1 MAAFAISR
9 KTRGT
14 LNSPYLLDH
23 NCICDLNYV
32 YWTSNWSHIFLVQI
46 RYSNTDSNNKRMSNN
61 WSAENTIQIK
71 LNLCHLRQSGRSS
84 LKECPVYLI
93 SHLHY
98 NLPEKQSWIAGFEKC
113 SRFVWFIF
121 IATSWCDVI
130 YAGNGRWPFSRS
142 NTGRKN
148 FWGEGAD
155 VHRLQERKRSDSQ
168 MEKKNSL
175 QNKHLQR
182 PICQIILLQKQF

>member
-23 NCICDLNYV
+23 NCICDVNYV

-46 RYSNTDSNNKRMSNN
+46 RYSNTDSNNKRVSNN

-98 NLPEKQSWIAGFEKC
+98 NLPEKQRWIAGFEKC
-113 SRFVWFIF
+113 SRFVMVYFYFHFLMW
-121 IATSWCDVI
+121 
-130 YAGNGRWPFSRS
+130 R
-142 NTGRKN
+142 
-148 FWGEGAD
+148 
-155 VHRLQERKRSDSQ
+155 
-168 MEKKNSL
+168 
-175 QNKHLQR
+175 HLR
-182 PICQIILLQKQF
+182 R